1 MRIVIAP
8 DSFKGSLSAGGVAQA
23 IAQGVR
29 RVFPAAEIVIVPM
42 ADGGEGT
49 VQAVV
54 ESTGGQIVPVT
65 VTGPLGTPVLAFL
78 GLLGDGETAVIEMAA
93 ASGLTLVPPE
103 QRNPLLTTTRGT
115 GELIRAALDRG
126 ARRLIVGLGGSATVD
141 GGAGMA
147 QALGAHLLDDEG
159 REIGPG
165 GGELRRLAHVDARG
179 LDPRLAQAEVVVA
192 CDVDNPLTG
201 PRGAARVYGP
211 QKGATPEMVEDLDQ
225 ALAHYAA
232 VIAAD
237 LGRAVGDVPGA
248 GAAGGLGAG
257 LLAFLKARLRPG
269 IEIVVEATRLRERI
283 RGAHLVITGEGRL
296 DGQTIAGKTPLGVA
310 RAAQA
315 EGVPVLAIV
324 GGTSDDYDIVYAHGI
339 DAVLSIP
346 VRPMSLE
353 EAMTNAAS
361 LLAEAG
367 ARAMRLLLLGQKAGF
382 YTARRGNCLP

>member
-8 DSFKGSLSAGGVAQA
+8 DSFKGSLSAGEVAQA
-23 IAQGVR
+23 IARGVHQ
-29 RVFPAAEIVIVPM
+29 VFADAEVRLVPM

-49 VQAVV
+49 VQSLVDA
-54 ESTGGQIVPVT
+54 TGGQIVRLT
-65 VTGPLGTPVLAFL
+65 ATGPLSTPVRACL

-93 ASGLTLVPPE
+93 ASGLLLVPPD
-103 QRNPLLTTTRGT
+103 QRNPLFTTTRGT

-147 QALGAHLLDDEG
+147 QALGARLTDDAG
-159 REIGPG
+159 HEIGPG
-165 GGELRRLAHVDARG
+165 GQELRRLAHVDVQG
-179 LDPRLAQAEVVVA
+179 LDPRLAQTEVVVA

-201 PRGAARVYGP
+201 PHGAARVYGP
-211 QKGATPEMVEDLDQ
+211 QKGATPEMVEVLDE

-232 VIAAD
+232 VLARD
-237 LGRAVGDVPGA
+237 LGMAVQDVPGA

-257 LLAFLKARLRPG
+257 LLAFLHAQLRPG
-269 IEIVVEATRLRERI
+269 VEIVIAATRLRERI
-283 RGAHLVITGEGRL
+283 RGADLVITGEGRM
-296 DGQTIAGKTPLGVA
+296 DGQTIFGKTPIGVA
-310 RAAQA
+310 RAARA

-324 GGTSDDYDIVYAHGI
+324 GGTGEGYEAVYAHGI

-346 VRPMSLE
+346 VRPMSLD
-353 EAMTNAAS
+353 EAMTQAPA

-367 ARAMRLLLLGQKAGF
+367 ARAMRLLLLGQIM
-382 YTARRGNCLP
+382 RRDT